1 MLLAKN
7 MEILDRDVFILVTR
21 LMDFVLERTIW
32 VVGFESEARERNRC
46 NEIVF
51 GN

>member
-1 MLLAKN
+1 
-7 MEILDRDVFILVTR
+7 MEFLDGDVVILVTR

-32 VVGFESEARERNRC
+32 VVGFESEARERSRC

>member
-1 MLLAKN
+1 
-7 MEILDRDVFILVTR
+7 MEFLDGDVVILVTR
-21 LMDFVLERTIW
+21 LMGFVLERTIW
-32 VVGFESEARERNRC
+32 VVGFESEARERSRC